1 MDNPDTEAE
10 MEIVE
15 EIKDGGDS
23 MMMDVGDEEDTS
35 PGSGRR
41 LGSIA
46 PGVLSVALRILGL

>member
-23 MMMDVGDEEDTS
+23 MMDMGDEEVTS

-41 LGSIA
+41 LGSII
-46 PGVLSVALRILGL
+46 PGVLSVALRMFGL